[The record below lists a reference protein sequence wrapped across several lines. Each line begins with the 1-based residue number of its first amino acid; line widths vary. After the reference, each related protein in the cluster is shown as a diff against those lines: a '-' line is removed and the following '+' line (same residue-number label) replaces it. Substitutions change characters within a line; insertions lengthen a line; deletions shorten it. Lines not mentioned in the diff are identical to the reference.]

1 MGLGVIGD
9 AKDWA
14 AFGGGRNMRK
24 RGRTGVDTAALDV
37 YKREVGE
44 LSTRRFAHRLAAS
57 EVLFSNFPL
66 FLQFQCRSIPSPP
79 PVRFFFMLCKFIIF

>member
-1 MGLGVIGD
+1 MGLGLIGD
-9 AKDWA
+9 AKDWV

-57 EVLFSNFPL
+57 EVLFSNFP
-66 FLQFQCRSIPSPP
+66 
-79 PVRFFFMLCKFIIF
+79 

>member
-1 MGLGVIGD
+1 MVGLGVIGD

-57 EVLFSNFPL
+57 EVLFSNFPEL
-66 FLQFQCRSIPSPP
+66 LSPISSISMSINSLPSSG
-79 PVRFFFMLCKFIIF
+79 

>member
-1 MGLGVIGD
+1 MGLGVIGG

-57 EVLFSNFPL
+57 EVLFSNFNPEL
-66 FLQFQCRSIPSPP
+66 LSPISSISMSINSLPSSG
-79 PVRFFFMLCKFIIF
+79 